1 MADSPGDSKE
11 KKLAAPRIGFEIK
24 PGIYTLK
31 RKGVDQSMVTISSPS
46 MT

>member
-11 KKLAAPRIGFEIK
+11 KRIGFEIK

>member
-11 KKLAAPRIGFEIK
+11 IGFEIK